1 MAVAEISNL
10 VIEKGTY
17 FETTFNLFNPDD
29 SATVLTGL
37 TTTYATIRKHP
48 DSATSVSFAS
58 SVTAGT
64 GTIELSLTEEQTETL
79 ESGRNYFDVVLTLD
93 GKKKKYVKGTI
104 IVEESMSV

>member
-10 VIEKGTY
+10 IIEKGTY
-17 FETTFNLFNPDD
+17 FETTFNLFDPDD

-48 DSATSVSFAS
+48 ESATSVSFAS

-79 ESGRNYFDVVLTLD
+79 EPGRNYFDVLMYTCFDVL
-93 GKKKKYVKGTI
+93 
-104 IVEESMSV
+104 